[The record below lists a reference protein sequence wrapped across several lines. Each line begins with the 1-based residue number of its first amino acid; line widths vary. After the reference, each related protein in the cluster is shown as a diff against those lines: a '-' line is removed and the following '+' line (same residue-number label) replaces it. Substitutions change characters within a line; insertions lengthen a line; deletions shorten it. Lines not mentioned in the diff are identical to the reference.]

1 MRMTQARIQREIK
14 KKKTWKGR
22 SDEHKASEEQREEYI
37 KMFIK
42 S

>member
-1 MRMTQARIQREIK
+1 MRMTQARIQREI